1 MKIFQSQTGQLVVYS
16 VFVIGLALFI
26 QQIIQPQW
34 VHDKI
39 WQIIGFY
46 FGLVLLSGL
55 ITQKLI
61 KSNKENSV
69 NAILGATVFRFF
81 ASLLFIT
88 VFIWRGVDDIVLFVV
103 NFFVIYLLYLL
114 FDIYGLIANLRAHSK

>member
-1 MKIFQSQTGQLVVYS
+1 MKIFQSQTAQLVAFS
-16 VFVIGLALFI
+16 ILVIGLALLM
-26 QQIIQPQW
+26 QQIIQPSW
-34 VHDKI
+34 VHDKV

-55 ITQKLI
+55 LTQYLI
-61 KSNKENSV
+61 KSSKDNSV
-69 NAILGATVFRFF
+69 NAVLGATVFRFL

-88 VFIWRGVDDIVLFVV
+88 VFIWRGVDEIVLFVV